1 MKLKIISLAA
11 IAAVAGPAFAQSNLT
26 LHGNLDVGLL
36 GISNTSGGVG
46 YIPSPV
52 NRGSDRMV
60 KDGGLGASNWGL
72 RGTEDLGGGLRALFQ
87 IQGNLALDTGVV
99 GGPNSLG
106 TTSMWNQTAAI
117 GLAHNDWG
125 TIRFGRQVSPT
136 YWAMAA
142 TDARGGRYFGSA
154 LTALVGINSASGVF
168 IGDNSNVA
176 FGTVY
181 NDNAILYTSPTW
193 SHVTANLMY
202 AMGETGGKTRANS
215 QQAAT
220 AVYDDSHLKLSALF
234 YNGYGNNLPAA
245 TALYTRQ
252 LGSAAAA
259 SAALTARGLTTET
272 NTNRLSSVG
281 ALYTWDTFTV
291 SASYMAARNPSKI
304 QVVPVGST
312 SLDMWSVGAGWRIS
326 PFMNLTSGYYHI
338 DDNTNA
344 GNKATQFAIAL
355 DYHLSKRTIAY
366 IEGAT
371 TTNDG
376 ANMNLSP
383 VYATPVAANQD
394 VHALMAGLRHSF

>member
-1 MKLKIISLAA
+1 LKLKIISLAA
-11 IAAVAGPAFAQSNLT
+11 IAAAAGPAIAQSNLT
-26 LHGNLDVGLL
+26 VHGNLDVGLL

-99 GGPNSLG
+99 GGPNSSG
-106 TTSMWNQTAAI
+106 TTSMWNQTAAV
-117 GLAHNDWG
+117 GVASDWG
-125 TIRFGRQVSPT
+125 TIKFGRQVSPT

-142 TDARGGRYFGSA
+142 TDARAGRYFGSS

-193 SHVTANLMY
+193 SHVTANVMY
-202 AMGETGGKTRANS
+202 AMGETGGKTKANS

-220 AVYDDSHLKLSALF
+220 AVYDNSRLKLSALF

-252 LGSAAAA
+252 LGSVAAA
-259 SAALTARGLTTET
+259 SAALTARGLTTHDHDEHQPPVLRGRALHVG
-272 NTNRLSSVG
+272 RLHG
-281 ALYTWDTFTV
+281 QCLLHGRT
-291 SASYMAARNPSKI
+291 
-304 QVVPVGST
+304 QPVEDPG
-312 SLDMWSVGAGWRIS
+312 GAG
-326 PFMNLTSGYYHI
+326 G
-338 DDNTNA
+338 
-344 GNKATQFAIAL
+344 L
-355 DYHLSKRTIAY
+355 DQPRHVVGGCGLAHLAVLQPDHRVLPHRRQHECRQQGDAVRDR
-366 IEGAT
+366 A
-371 TTNDG
+371 
-376 ANMNLSP
+376 
-383 VYATPVAANQD
+383 
-394 VHALMAGLRHSF
+394 